1 VTYSK
6 EKMREY
12 QRERLGCKPRAVC
25 THGKKLK
32 RECAECKR
40 LWDADRYQRDKTKR
54 RAANEEWKGANLEQ
68 YKKVQLA
75 AKQRWSGI
83 PEPTRPMPER
93 CECCGRTK
101 GKKAL
106 HIDHC
111 HLTGVFRGWLCFR
124 CNAAIGLLGDTTDGT
139 RRATAYLE
147 RAYS

>member
-32 RECAECKR
+32 RECTECKR

-93 CECCGRTK
+93 CECCGRPK